1 MDSQKREN
9 MLNLALDTPQAERE
23 RSVELSVGYD
33 EVTELWEVIVR
44 YIGDIIR
51 LREQG
56 IEVVPL
62 LGNYAVL
69 RLSREQLDEVTSD
82 NDITYIEKPK
92 RLFFGVE
99 RGKAA
104 SCILPLQLGD
114 NLTTQPLPQLY
125 GSGVL
130 VAIADSGIDV
140 LHPAFRNDDGTTRI
154 VRIWDQTR
162 QLSGDYPAPFDYMRG
177 QEYTRE
183 QINELISA
191 FERGEI
197 NRNELPAVDNSG
209 HGTAV
214 AGIAA
219 GSREVRGVASRSDI
233 VVVKLGV
240 SGETSFPRTTEL
252 MMAVD
257 YLVRVSLELERPI
270 AINLSI
276 GNTYGSHDG
285 TALLETYLE
294 TAADIGQN
302 VIVVGSGN
310 EGSAGGHTSGIL
322 VVNEM
327 EEIELAVST
336 FETKLSLQI
345 WKYYADDFS
354 VMVEAPDGTIIG
366 PLGEISGAS
375 QYVVGQTK
383 LLLYYGEP
391 APYSGAQEIYIE
403 FIPVSEGGYIN
414 SGVWTIRLTPTRIV
428 DGEYHMWLPEN
439 SALNLNTRFLRPTP
453 DVTLTVPSTAA
464 RVITV
469 GAYDAALNAYS
480 DFSGRGFTR
489 VTRRIKPE
497 IVAPG
502 VNVVTAAVGGGTT
515 AVSGTS
521 FATPFVTGGAAL
533 LMEWGIVRGNDRF
546 LYGEKVKAYFIRGA
560 RQLPGEETPSPRTGW
575 GALCVADSL
584 PV

>member
-9 MLNLALDTPQAERE
+9 MLNLALDTPKAERE

-33 EVTELWEVIVR
+33 EATELWEVIVR
-44 YIGDIIR
+44 YVGDITR

-62 LGNYAVL
+62 LSGYAIL
-69 RLSREQLDEVTSD
+69 RLSREQLLEVTGD

-114 NLTTQPLPQLY
+114 NLWAGAPVQLY
-125 GSGVL
+125 GDGVL

-140 LHPAFRNDDGTTRI
+140 LHPAFRNEDGTTRI
-154 VRIWDQTR
+154 IRIWDQTKP
-162 QLSGDYPAPFDYMRG
+162 LSVDYPAPFDYMRG
-177 QEYTRE
+177 REYTEE
-183 QINELISA
+183 QINELILA

-197 NRNELPAVDNSG
+197 NRGELSALDNSG

-219 GSREVRGVASRSDI
+219 GSSRVRGVAPRSDI

-240 SGETSFPRTTEL
+240 SSESSFPRTTEL

-257 YLVRVSLELERPI
+257 YLVRVSLVLKRPA

-294 TAADIGQN
+294 TVSDIGRN
-302 VIVVGSGN
+302 VIVAGSGN
-310 EGSAGGHTSGIL
+310 EGSAGGHTSGLL
-322 VVNEM
+322 VLNET

-345 WKYYADDFS
+345 WKYYADVFS
-354 VMVEAPDGTIIG
+354 VIIEAPDGTTIG
-366 PLGEISGAS
+366 PLGEISGAT
-375 QYVVGQTK
+375 QYVAGQTK

-403 FIPVSEGGYIN
+403 FIPVNESGYIN
-414 SGVWTIRLTPTRIV
+414 SGIWTIRLTPTRIV

-439 SALNLNTRFLRPTP
+439 SVTNLNTRFLRPTP

-464 RVITV
+464 KVVTV

-489 VTRRIKPE
+489 VTKRIKPE

-502 VNVVTAAVGGGTT
+502 VNVLTAAPGGGT
-515 AVSGTS
+515 AVVSGTS
-521 FATPFVTGGAAL
+521 FAAPFVTGGAAL
-533 LMEWGIVRGNDRF
+533 LMEWGIVMGNDRF